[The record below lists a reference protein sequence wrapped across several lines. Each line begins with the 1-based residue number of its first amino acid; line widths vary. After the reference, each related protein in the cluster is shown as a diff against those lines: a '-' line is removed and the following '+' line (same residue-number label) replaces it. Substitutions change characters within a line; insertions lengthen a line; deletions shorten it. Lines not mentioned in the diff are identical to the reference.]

1 MPAMTAASP
10 AGDCG
15 GRPGAT
21 FAASSQLPADGF
33 GDYADE
39 PQREFRIH
47 RERPIGKAWRS
58 VTEKLPPPRPRGD
71 AGLHPQSGQ

>member
-1 MPAMTAASP
+1 MPAMTAASR

-15 GRPGAT
+15 GRGPGRP

-47 RERPIGKAWRS
+47 RERPY
-58 VTEKLPPPRPRGD
+58 LQ
-71 AGLHPQSGQ
+71 GLALGH